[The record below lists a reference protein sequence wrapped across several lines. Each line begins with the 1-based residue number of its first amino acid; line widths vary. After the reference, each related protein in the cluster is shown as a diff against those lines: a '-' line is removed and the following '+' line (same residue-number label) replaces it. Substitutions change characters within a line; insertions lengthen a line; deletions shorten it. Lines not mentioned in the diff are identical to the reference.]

1 MEMVAQAS
9 LPHADIASELLA
21 TLRDT
26 RARTLELVAGLDGE
40 ALMGPR
46 LPIVNPLLWEIGHL
60 AWFHEHFV
68 LRGLDG
74 RAPLLPEGDA
84 LYDSGAVPHATRW
97 DIALPSLPD
106 TLAYMQRVQQALAD
120 RLEGRRPDPHEAY
133 LYRLI
138 GLHED
143 MHTEAF
149 TYTRQTLGQP
159 RPAFATAC
167 AGDAEAGPLAG
178 DVAIPGGSFRLGAEP
193 DASHFVFDNEKW
205 AHPVEI
211 APFRIA
217 RAPVTNAE
225 FAAFVDAGG
234 YRERDF
240 WDAEGRAW
248 LDRSGATQPTYW
260 HRTDEGWEVRAFDC
274 NEPLRPH
281 RPVIHVNWHE
291 ARAWCR
297 WAGRRLPNEAEWE
310 VAAVA
315 NKAADGSLGITKR
328 TYPWGE
334 EAPTALRA
342 NLDGGRLGTV
352 DVAAHGAGDSPW
364 GCRQMIGNVWEWTES
379 TFLPYPGFA
388 PDAYREYSAPSFGTR
403 KVLRGGAW
411 ATRGRMVTGLY
422 RNFFGPDRCDVFAGF
437 RTVAL
442 A

>member
-1 MEMVAQAS
+1 MATVAT
-9 LPHADIASELLA
+9 LPQGDTADDLLA
-21 TLRDT
+21 DLRDART
-26 RARTLELVAGLDGE
+26 RTLELVAGLDGA

-46 LPIVNPLLWEIGHL
+46 LAIVNPLLWEIGHL
-60 AWFHEHFV
+60 AWFHEHFI

-74 RAPLLPEGDA
+74 RAPLLPEADR

-97 DIALPSLPD
+97 DLPLPSLTD
-106 TLAYMQRVQQALAD
+106 TLAYMERVQSALAA
-120 RLEGRRPDPHEAY
+120 RLEGRMPDPHEAY

-138 GLHED
+138 ALHED
-143 MHTEAF
+143 MHAEAF

-159 RPAFATAC
+159 RPSFASPCDGTAE
-167 AGDAEAGPLAG
+167 GGPWRG
-178 DVAIPGGSFRLGAEP
+178 DVEVPGGLLRLGAER
-193 DASHFVFDNEKW
+193 DAARFVFDNEKW

-225 FAAFVDAGG
+225 FAAFVEDGG
-234 YRERDF
+234 YRARDL
-240 WDAEGRAW
+240 WDEEGTAW
-248 LDRSGATQPTYW
+248 LDGSGATQPVYW
-260 HRTDEGWEVRAFDC
+260 TRGEGGWLVRAFDRD
-274 NEPLRPH
+274 EPLRPH

-297 WAGRRLPNEAEWE
+297 WAGRRLPTEAEWE
-310 VAAVA
+310 AAAVA
-315 NKAADGSLGITKR
+315 ERGPEGTLAPTKR

-334 EAPTALRA
+334 TGPTPTLA

-352 DVAAHGAGDSPW
+352 DVAAHPAGDSPW

-379 TFLPYPGFA
+379 AFLPFPGFA

-422 RNFFGPDRCDVFAGF
+422 RNFFGPDRRDVFAGF
-437 RTVAL
+437 RTVAP
-442 A
+442 